1 MLDRRRRGSRGE
13 EFHCDGH
20 EPVHRREQR
29 PNRRLHGYPDRV
41 HNRREEKE
49 GLMEVLLLLQTI
61 AHVIIAGAAVAVAV
75 RLRR

>member
-1 MLDRRRRGSRGE
+1 
-13 EFHCDGH
+13 
-20 EPVHRREQR
+20 
-29 PNRRLHGYPDRV
+29 RLHGHPDWV
-41 HNRREEKE
+41 HHRREEKE